1 MRHLWKPLL
10 LILVCLFFWQRCSPI
25 LHPPGVLMPKEPE
38 QVLFSSA
45 QPSIKMKSWTLKP
58 LAVYSIEA
66 RVLSTS
72 HYSDDGSSEISPYDL
87 ALGWGRMSDT
97 SVLEKLDISQSNRF
111 FHWRYYTDNPPIP
124 RDEIISHAANTHMIP
139 EDDRIR
145 NKMAK
150 LRKGSLV
157 KMIGYLVEATNPRSA
172 TPWRSSLTRED
183 SGDGACEIFYVRSLQ
198 ELK

>member
-1 MRHLWKPLL
+1 MIWRSVGEGCQTLR
-10 LILVCLFFWQRCSPI
+10 FWRS
-25 LHPPGVLMPKEPE
+25 
-38 QVLFSSA
+38 
-45 QPSIKMKSWTLKP
+45 
-58 LAVYSIEA
+58 
-66 RVLSTS
+66 STS
-72 HYSDDGSSEISPYDL
+72 RKVTDSFIG
-87 ALGWGRMSDT
+87 DT
-97 SVLEKLDISQSNRF
+97 TRTIR
-111 FHWRYYTDNPPIP
+111 
-124 RDEIISHAANTHMIP
+124 HAANTHMIP

-145 NKMAK
+145 DKIAK